1 MFGLIPVNKG
11 LTRPSNYSGGI
22 RDFFD
27 DFFNDFPS
35 LSYRGAM
42 KMDIRENEKEY
53 IIDAELPGIK
63 KDNIT
68 IDINENNLTVSAN
81 YQEDKK
87 EEKGNYIHRERRMS
101 SMSRT
106 VYLPDMDEDGVKAK
120 YSDGILCITVPKKV
134 ESSKR
139 KTITVE

>member
-87 EEKGNYIHRERRMS
+87 RGEGELYTQRKKNELNVQNSIPSRYGRRRRQSKIQRRNLMHHGS
-101 SMSRT
+101 Q
-106 VYLPDMDEDGVKAK
+106 
-120 YSDGILCITVPKKV
+120 
-134 ESSKR
+134 ES
-139 KTITVE
+139 

>member
-1 MFGLIPVNKG
+1 
-11 LTRPSNYSGGI
+11 
-22 RDFFD
+22 
-27 DFFNDFPS
+27 
-35 LSYRGAM
+35 
-42 KMDIRENEKEY
+42 MDIRENEKEY

-134 ESSKR
+134 ESPKENNNGRINPRFQLKQTKR
-139 KTITVE
+139 GWKSIMFIFIWKIK